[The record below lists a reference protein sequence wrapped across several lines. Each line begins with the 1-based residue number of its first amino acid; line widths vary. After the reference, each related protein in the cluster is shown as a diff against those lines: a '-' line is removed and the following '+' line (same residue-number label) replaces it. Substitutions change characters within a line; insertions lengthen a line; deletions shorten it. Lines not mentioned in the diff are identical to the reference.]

1 MSNDQD
7 TFSLAKGLHHINIAK
22 QYFEDFKMGCKGDM
36 KNTVNGYIN
45 KCNWILNDIYDR
57 LGEQTRKV
65 YKEELSDSLGLDSIN
80 DKLMILDNAQRLELE
95 DMLDAITKGKKVT
108 VKIDD

>member
-1 MSNDQD
+1 MSNEKA

-22 QYFEDFKMGCKGDM
+22 QYFEDFKIDCTGDI
-36 KNTVNGYIN
+36 KHAVNGYIN
-45 KCNWILNDIYDR
+45 KCDFILNNIFDR
-57 LGEQTRKV
+57 LGEETRKV
-65 YKEELSDSLGLDSIN
+65 YKEEISDSLSLESIN
-80 DKLMILDNAQRLELE
+80 DKLMILDTAQRLELE

>member
-1 MSNDQD
+1 MSNEKD

-22 QYFEDFKMGCKGDM
+22 QYFEDFKIDCTGDI
-36 KNTVNGYIN
+36 KHAVNGYIN
-45 KCNWILNDIYDR
+45 KCDFILNNIFDR
-57 LGEQTRKV
+57 LGEETRKV
-65 YKEELSDSLGLDSIN
+65 YKEEISDSLSLESIN
-80 DKLMILDNAQRLELE
+80 DKLMILDTAQRLELE